1 MPLNGVINGTDYLL
15 VVNGKYAILGT
26 NTTLSVT
33 QATKD
38 ITVRETDNWSKS
50 LLKDREWNMDFEGKM
65 AYKYSDGTLNSK
77 QFGLFAISP
86 DSIIEDG
93 FINQEKFYLHLY
105 SLTVS
110 TPFWYG
116 MGYLT
121 SVSIDAPNES
131 SSGINLSFSGGGP
144 LIQIIY

>member
-1 MPLNGVINGTDYLL
+1 MALNGVINGTDYLL

-26 NTTLSVT
+26 NTTLSVE
-33 QATKD
+33 QSTKD

-50 LLKDREWNMDFEGKM
+50 LLKDRGWNMDFEGKM

-77 QFGLFAISP
+77 QSGLFAISA

-93 FINQEKFYLHLY
+93 YMNQDKLVLHLY
-105 SLTVS
+105 SLTS
-110 TPFWYG
+110 GTPFWNG

-131 SSGINLSFSGGGP
+131 SSGINLSFAGAGP
-144 LIQIIY
+144 LIQY